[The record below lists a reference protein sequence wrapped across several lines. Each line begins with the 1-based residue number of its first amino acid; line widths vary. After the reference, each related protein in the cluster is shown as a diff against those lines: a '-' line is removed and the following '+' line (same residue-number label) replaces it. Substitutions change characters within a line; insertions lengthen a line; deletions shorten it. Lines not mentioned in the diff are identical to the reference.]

1 MKFLIPAMLF
11 SFSVFAQLPK
21 MPSTSDLKD
30 LSKKALE
37 ACKDDKSKISGCESY
52 TDVKELKT
60 CLMKNEAKLSPKCK
74 ASLKLVK

>member
-1 MKFLIPAMLF
+1 MKFLIPVMFF
-11 SFSVFAQLPK
+11 SCAAFAQMPK

-30 LSKKALE
+30 ISKKALE
-37 ACKDDKSKISGCESY
+37 ACKEDKSKISGCESY

-74 ASLKLVK
+74 DSLKLVK